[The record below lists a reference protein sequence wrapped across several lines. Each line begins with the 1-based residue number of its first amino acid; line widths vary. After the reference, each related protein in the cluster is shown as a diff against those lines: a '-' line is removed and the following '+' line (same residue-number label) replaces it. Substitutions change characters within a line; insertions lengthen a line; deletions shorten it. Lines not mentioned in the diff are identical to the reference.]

1 MLNKK
6 LFSVK
11 EMKGDTGVEIHVTD
25 DLSFITVN
33 LVAKKKIKQVF
44 IKKIT
49 QVVDSYWFGR

>member
-1 MLNKK
+1 
-6 LFSVK
+6 
-11 EMKGDTGVEIHVTD
+11 MKGDTGVEIHVTD